1 MIENKRWVYFGNG
14 NKINNRY
21 WHTWDWQRLSKLNNN
36 NRDVQT
42 LISLP
47 KWFERGRQV
56 INCEWILGMKINDTI
71 IILNGSPRM
80 HSKNYLS
87 INLRLSTNFSS
98 GSIYTQIVWRS
109 LFCFQ
114 KFDAAGLQFW
124 CQFWRRRQW
133 RQRRRRQQWQQWR
146 RAQRQC

>member
-1 MIENKRWVYFGNG
+1 MQIFTNLHKWV
-14 NKINNRY
+14 
-21 WHTWDWQRLSKLNNN
+21 
-36 NRDVQT
+36 
-42 LISLP
+42 
-47 KWFERGRQV
+47 ERGRQV
-56 INCEWILGMKINDTI
+56 INVELILGMKINDTI

-124 CQFWRRRQW
+124 CQF
-133 RQRRRRQQWQQWR
+133 
-146 RAQRQC
+146 